1 MSRELMSA
9 RCICDTHFVGRG
21 GHRGSTMVPFERAV
35 VVSYRLPIVTIAL
48 SLTIQPQFAVESLPM
63 LKSTGVSL
71 EQNLA
76 RK

>member
-9 RCICDTHFVGRG
+9 RCICDTNFVGRR
-21 GHRGSTMVPFERAV
+21 GHRGSAMVPFERAV

-48 SLTIQPQFAVESLPM
+48 SLNIQPQFAVESLPM